1 MNEVQGGAERAPVAP
16 SRARDQRGVA
26 MVEMAIGLI
35 FLGVIVFGTIDLG
48 RAFFTWNQ
56 VKNAAREGAAYAER
70 DPWSQGASGGSCANP
85 DNIAYRAQ
93 TEGGSQRTELVV
105 TTTRNG
111 TAYSGC
117 QTPASFSI
125 SPGDKI
131 DVVVSTPFTPLSP
144 LGKALFG
151 TPTIRADV
159 EVVVQ

>member
-1 MNEVQGGAERAPVAP
+1 VP
-16 SRARDQRGVA
+16 ARRLGDRGVA
-26 MVEMAIGLI
+26 LVELAIGFI
-35 FLGVIVFGTIDLG
+35 FLGVVVFGTIDLG
-48 RAFFTWNQ
+48 RAFLTWNQ

-70 DPWSQGASGGSCANP
+70 DPWSQGATGGSCANP
-85 DNIAYRAQ
+85 DNIVYRAQ
-93 TEGGSQRTELVV
+93 TEGGSQRTELAV

-111 TAYSGC
+111 TSYSGC

-151 TPTIRADV
+151 SPTIRANV